1 MSLGEK
7 LFKIRGYTPIP
18 FLLLALILI
27 NPQPFLIVVGFFMI
41 ILGEFL
47 RIWGVSYAGA
57 ATRTRE
63 AGAQELVTNGP
74 FAYVRNPLYIGNIF
88 IYVGAV
94 VMSGGWFPLLAII
107 VFLFFYFQYYYI
119 VQHEETQLE
128 KLFNES
134 YIKYIN
140 EVPRFFIKLKPYEN
154 RSKIVPDLKKAMRS
168 ERSTFIA
175 MGTFLI
181 LFILRLIGVF

>member
-107 VFLFFYFQYYYI
+107 VFLFFYFQYYLFFSKNI
-119 VQHEETQLE
+119 V
-128 KLFNES
+128 
-134 YIKYIN
+134 
-140 EVPRFFIKLKPYEN
+140 
-154 RSKIVPDLKKAMRS
+154 
-168 ERSTFIA
+168 
-175 MGTFLI
+175 
-181 LFILRLIGVF
+181 